1 MIKLFLSTL
10 IGLVILVSACVIYFW
25 RDTAYDPS
33 AIDLGLYFL
42 ALPLMITTVFF
53 APVFIIKAMK
63 AQKEK
68 KQQQAEQ
75 EALRYEQQQIDALE
89 RERPK
94 ELPSEQFEL
103 HIYSAHS
110 WHSFGENTEIID
122 SIKAFKSPEL
132 DQKLMNS
139 YGLPILSYRI
149 QDLDDLIDSTLDE
162 DDLPVMSMREKRIH
176 SLIRQ
181 QFEQHAETLAMV
193 SNHLKQSALF
203 YDSELAYQYKMHP
216 GWTQEN
222 FVDDHE
228 EDKTPVQE
236 VPRLNRFTVHI
247 LLAENLIHQWN
258 EQSKFE
264 LQEALSIQYAI
275 LPEQIQIEHH
285 FFSSQTAYSEWTKLL
300 KDAANTANEVNFLI
314 SVDSEIDQECLDERF
329 WLNEQYIASEF
340 VSSWCVA
347 NTSTVLLDLQPLTT
361 LWLSVNENNFSNY
374 LKNNQLN
381 ELAQFQQEHP
391 FVLVLDDANDV
402 KTTKTLQRVFED
414 TAIDFHHFLYTK
426 QNLGHTQNLSK
437 VFGFMLGM
445 HLQED
450 MINMIYS
457 TEQDSTYAFFKAYEF
472 DQSETVIT
480 QN

>member
-1 MIKLFLSTL
+1 MIKLF
-10 IGLVILVSACVIYFW
+10 IGTFIGIVVLVSACVIYFW

-42 ALPLMITTVFF
+42 ALPLIITTLILSPFF
-53 APVFIIKAMK
+53 AIKAIK

-75 EALRYEQQQIDALE
+75 EALLAEQQQIDALE
-89 RERPK
+89 QAKPK
-94 ELPSEQFEL
+94 ARPSEQFEL

-110 WHSFGENTEIID
+110 WHSFGENTEIIE
-122 SIKAFKSPEL
+122 SIKEFKSPEL
-132 DQKLMNS
+132 DQKLLNS

-149 QDLDDLIDSTLDE
+149 QELDDLVDATLE
-162 DDLPVMSMREKRIH
+162 DDDMPVMSMREKRIH

-181 QFEQHAETLAMV
+181 QFEQHADTLLSI

-216 GWTQEN
+216 GWSQEN
-222 FVDDHE
+222 FVE
-228 EDKTPVQE
+228 EQKEEIPVQE
-236 VPRLNRFTVHI
+236 VPRLNRFTVHV

-258 EQSKFE
+258 EQSRFE
-264 LQEALSIQYAI
+264 LQEELSTQYAI
-275 LPEQIQIEHH
+275 LPEQIQIEYH

-300 KDAANTANEVNFLI
+300 QDTANKANEVSFLI

-340 VSSWCVA
+340 ASSWCVA
-347 NTSTVLLDLQPLTT
+347 NTPTVLLDLQPLTT
-361 LWLSVNENNFSNY
+361 LWLSVNENNFAHY

-381 ELAQFQQEHP
+381 ELEQFQQEHP
-391 FVLVLDDANDV
+391 FVLVLDDANDI

-414 TAIDFHHFLYTK
+414 TAIEFHHFLYTK

-445 HLQED
+445 HLPEE